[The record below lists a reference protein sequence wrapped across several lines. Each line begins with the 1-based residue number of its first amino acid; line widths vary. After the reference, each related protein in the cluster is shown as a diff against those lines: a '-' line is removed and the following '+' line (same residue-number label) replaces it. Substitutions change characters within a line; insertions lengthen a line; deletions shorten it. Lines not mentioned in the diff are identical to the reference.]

1 HSPTRTNPQMGWSL
15 GQSLGLSIGLSPR
28 INAYWAFIGAQW
40 ASNNTKMPILGR
52 FISNADSSS
61 IFEYLNYRLRPKL
74 TESLWELS
82 QSIGRI
88 DHR

>member
-1 HSPTRTNPQMGWSL
+1 M
-15 GQSLGLSIGLSPR
+15 
-28 INAYWAFIGAQW
+28 GAQW

-82 QSIGRI
+82 QSINAPTSVYMKYIYLHI
-88 DHR
+88 DNLSPIEPPY